1 MIYCMSLDYQIHK
14 ISIQFLFCHLL
25 KMLLFSNAHHG
36 NPLVEGDEVST
47 NGAVTNQVQLQS
59 KVFLIFLDI
68 KCI

>member
-1 MIYCMSLDYQIHK
+1 MFLDYQTYKFSIH
-14 ISIQFLFCHLL
+14 FLFCHLPIVS
-25 KMLLFSNAHHG
+25 LFSNAHHG

-59 KVFLIFLDI
+59 KFFLIFLDI